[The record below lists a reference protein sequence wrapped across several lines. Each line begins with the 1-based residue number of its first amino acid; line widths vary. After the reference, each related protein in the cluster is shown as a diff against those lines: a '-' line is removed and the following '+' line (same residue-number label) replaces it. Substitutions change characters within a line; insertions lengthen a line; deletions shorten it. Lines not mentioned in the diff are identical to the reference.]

1 MIKQGVGEHKQPTF
15 KKMEVLGGRGTPKY
29 PWNRNSE
36 GVGGGRRKK
45 NFHGGGGGWTFPGT
59 TQTRGKTFGDLCFSV
74 ASPLSWNTIPQPFRS
89 NFLKEA
95 KNLSF
100 QKVFWYIFLFYFYII
115 LCYCFV
121 LKHF

>member
-45 NFHGGGGGWTFPGT
+45 NFHGGGGGGHFLELHKPEERLLAISVFQLLLLFHGIPFHSPSVPTF
-59 TQTRGKTFGDLCFSV
+59 
-74 ASPLSWNTIPQPFRS
+74 
-89 NFLKEA
+89 
-95 KNLSF
+95 
-100 QKVFWYIFLFYFYII
+100 
-115 LCYCFV
+115 
-121 LKHF
+121 